1 MGFILNILNLPFS
14 FSIENLKFNI
24 SNKYITPINNIP
36 IERHFKRSIR
46 ISKPLES

>member
-24 SNKYITPINNIP
+24 SNKYITSINNIP
-36 IERHFKRSIR
+36 IKGILIEASEF
-46 ISKPLES
+46 PNL